1 MFTRYIDK
9 FEVEEFVTEY
19 LDKKV
24 GSNRIVYLNILG
36 PIEGDD
42 LSISIWINDLTKNEA
57 ADIIH
62 ELSEIFEKQNLRV
75 PISVSN
81 ENGRSVFSQ

>member
-1 MFTRYIDK
+1 MKY
-9 FEVEEFVTEY
+9 EL
-19 LDKKV
+19 LDLFQ
-24 GSNRIVYLNILG
+24 RLNILG

-42 LSISIWINDLTKNEA
+42 LSISIWLNDLTKNEA
-57 ADIIH
+57 SDIIH